1 VRSVQDKVMSS
12 SASKNIINVLQ
23 QGCEDLLADDIP
35 PVVESVY
42 HPLVTGGS
50 TDPTL
55 SGALMAFELLPQLV
69 NVISKK
75 NSELIC
81 EHKTRTDVSGM
92 NGQDYVEHVVMVK

>member
-1 VRSVQDKVMSS
+1 VQDKVISS

-42 HPLVTGGS
+42 SPLVTGGC
-50 TDPTL
+50 DPSL
-55 SGALMAFELLPQLV
+55 SGALVAFELLPQLV

-92 NGQDYVEHVVMVK
+92 NGHDYVEHVVMVK